1 MSETAL
7 THVGGPTA
15 LLKYGGWTFL
25 TDPTFDEP
33 GEFQAPSGTLV
44 KTIRPAI
51 RVEDLPA
58 VDVILLSHDQHVDN
72 LDSSGR
78 RLVESGGAR
87 VLGTLEAAGRMT
99 GVSGMA
105 PWERS
110 VLEAADRATVTVT
123 SVPAQHGPDGCEPVV
138 GIVTGFVLTA
148 SDLPTVY
155 VSGDN
160 ASLDVV
166 SAVAGRFAPIGLA
179 VLFAGAARVGALDNA
194 ALTLTAQDAAA
205 AARALDAAV
214 VVPVHAEGW
223 SHYSEGHEELRSA
236 FAAAGLQDLL
246 RIPTPG
252 EKLSL

>member
-1 MSETAL
+1 MSETAF

-15 LLKYGGWTFL
+15 LLEYGGWTFL

-33 GEFQAPSGTLV
+33 GEFEAPTGTLV

-58 VDVILLSHDQHVDN
+58 MDVILLSHDQHVDN

-78 RLVESGGAR
+78 RLVESAGAK
-87 VLGTLEAAGRMT
+87 VLGTLETAERMAT
-99 GVSGMA
+99 VTGMA
-105 PWERS
+105 PWERV
-110 VLEAADRATVTVT
+110 VLEASDRTTVTVT
-123 SVPAQHGPDGCEPVV
+123 AVPAQHGPDGCEPVV
-138 GIVTGFVLTA
+138 GTVTGFVLTA
-148 SDLPTVY
+148 SELPAVY

-160 ASLDVV
+160 ASPEVV
-166 SAVAGRFAPIGLA
+166 NAVAKRFAPIGLA
-179 VLFAGAARVGALDNA
+179 ILFAGAARVGVFDNA

-205 AARALDAAV
+205 AARTLEATA

-223 SHYSEGHEELRSA
+223 SHYSEGHEQLRAA
-236 FAAAGLQDLL
+236 FEADSLDDRL

-252 EKLSL
+252 EKLSM

>member
-15 LLKYGGWTFL
+15 LLEYGGWTFL

-58 VDVILLSHDQHVDN
+58 VDVILLSHDQHADN
-72 LDSSGR
+72 LDISGR
-78 RLVESGGAR
+78 RLVEAGGTK
-87 VLGTLEAAGRMT
+87 VLGTLEAAGRIAT
-99 GVSGMA
+99 VTGMA
-105 PWERS
+105 AWERS
-110 VLEAADRATVTVT
+110 VLEAPDRATVTVT
-123 SVPAQHGPDGCEPVV
+123 AVPAQHGPDGCEPVT
-138 GIVTGFVLTA
+138 GTVTGFVLTG

-160 ASLDVV
+160 ASLEVV
-166 SAVAGRFAPIGLA
+166 NAVAKRFAPIGLA
-179 VLFAGAARVGALDNA
+179 ILFAGAARVGVFDNA

-205 AARALDAAV
+205 AARTLEATA

-223 SHYSEGHEELRSA
+223 QHFTEGHSELRTE
-236 FAAAGLQDLL
+236 FGAAGFQDRL